1 MAAAKPKPTDGGIV
15 LRPGKPSR
23 QSIFMKL
30 FQRIFLT
37 FFFVIIAAIFVASF
51 SFWLVQDR
59 MAEIRLTQ

>member
-1 MAAAKPKPTDGGIV
+1 
-15 LRPGKPSR
+15 
-23 QSIFMKL
+23 MKL

-59 MAEIRLTQ
+59 MADSRFSPQRALETGQLNRPVTV